1 MLELSDISRE
11 PAEQYIDVKDVAG
24 MKVVHHNLFTNKIAY
39 VLLSF
44 NTQGVS
50 DEDIPY
56 LGLLGSV
63 LGLMDTKNFTYPEL
77 MNEININ
84 CGGIS
89 SSAAVYTDKADFS
102 KNSIM
107 YEFKGKALYDKI
119 PFVLDMMKEIMYN
132 TKFTDYKRL
141 KEIIARIRSRFEA
154 TMSGSGHSIAMLEG
168 CAQFSASAYYSDMLK
183 GYKAYQ
189 FIRELDETF
198 DNNKENIADR
208 LSELVRIIFNKA
220 NVIVSL
226 TADDEGY
233 SLFAEAYS
241 KLADDMNDEKTAVA
255 QRNYTPVNVKTAYTA
270 ASQVQYVA
278 RCGNFVKAGYEYTGA
293 LKVLKIIFSY
303 EYLWLNVRVKGGA
316 YGCMS
321 GSTREG
327 DFYMVSYRD
336 PNLAKTNEIYE
347 GAAEYVKNFNVSRR
361 DMVKFIIG
369 TIGEMDSP
377 LTPSAKGM
385 RSFTHYMTHTTI
397 DMLRKDRAQVLNA
410 TVESIRALAPLIDAA
425 VKQDYLCVVG
435 GQKAISEAKDMFD
448 VIKPLI

>member
-1 MLELSDISRE
+1 M
-11 PAEQYIDVKDVAG
+11 
-24 MKVVHHNLFTNKIAY
+24 
-39 VLLSF
+39 
-44 NTQGVS
+44 
-50 DEDIPY
+50 
-56 LGLLGSV
+56 
-63 LGLMDTKNFTYPEL
+63 
-77 MNEININ
+77 
-84 CGGIS
+84 C
-89 SSAAVYTDKADFS
+89 
-102 KNSIM
+102 
-107 YEFKGKALYDKI
+107 
-119 PFVLDMMKEIMYN
+119 
-132 TKFTDYKRL
+132 
-141 KEIIARIRSRFEA
+141 
-154 TMSGSGHSIAMLEG
+154 
-168 CAQFSASAYYSDMLK
+168 
-183 GYKAYQ
+183 
-189 FIRELDETF
+189 
-198 DNNKENIADR
+198 
-208 LSELVRIIFNKA
+208 
-220 NVIVSL
+220 
-226 TADDEGY
+226 
-233 SLFAEAYS
+233 
-241 KLADDMNDEKTAVA
+241 
-255 QRNYTPVNVKTAYTA
+255 
-270 ASQVQYVA
+270 
-278 RCGNFVKAGYEYTGA
+278 NFVKAGYEYTGA

-397 DMLRKDRAQVLNA
+397 DMLRKDRAQVLDA